1 MGAPKSRARE
11 VTRAVMLPT
20 GAHGLVA
27 RPYEPLADSRAG
39 THGPTKPVPCSRFRE
54 HSQAPEGLT
63 LHSAYLISTL
73 APASSSF
80 FLRASAS
87 ALLMPSFTGFGAPST
102 RSFAS
107 FRPRPVTSRTALIEF
122 TLFSPA

>member
-1 MGAPKSRARE
+1 MGAPNHGTCPSG
-11 VTRAVMLPT
+11 TRADLHPT

-39 THGPTKPVPCSRFRE
+39 THGPTKPVLCSRFRE
-54 HSQAPEGLT
+54 HIEAGRGFDLASASLERTRAKPAPLNEKRSYLT
-63 LHSAYLISTL
+63 STL

-80 FLRASAS
+80 FLTASAS

-102 RSFAS
+102 RSLAS
-107 FRPRPVTSRTALIEF
+107 
-122 TLFSPA
+122 